1 MFSTNHTVVS
11 SSYDTAWATKATTES
26 MMYGFIE
33 RPSDRDFRAI
43 YVFLS
48 ILKTKRNVG
57 SLLQGQETAGL
68 DEKAGRG
75 WT

>member
-1 MFSTNHTVVS
+1 M
-11 SSYDTAWATKATTES
+11 TES
-26 MMYGFIE
+26 MRYGFIE
-33 RPSDRDFRAI
+33 RTRDRDFRPI